1 MERLDNSFTEKLQNW
16 LDSEHTED
24 NIREGALL
32 LLQIDKN
39 RNLYQN
45 LIRKPKMFLPKLE
58 HELRKHLTYRLD
70 KKTRS
75 EVRKMDAEI
84 TPVMNAS
91 IAAVADTDKIP
102 ALLDD
107 TVELRPTAIIAKG
120 MREDHAELAPEIQK
134 IWTENAARW
143 KKIKSLYETCKSLTQ
158 SCDKYESLK
167 SIGEEFPSMIQDL
180 RDNYYT
186 YKKEM
191 QKYDNAQKVTDTPV
205 VAQTET
211 ENAAVTLAKSIGN
224 ARSYISKAVPQV
236 KYLTEL
242 ADEKSLASA
251 EALKSKIAERAKLL
265 ADNQSM
271 TEDMIAS
278 LAEIKV
284 TLDEP
289 GTENK

>member
-1 MERLDNSFTEKLQNW
+1 MEKLDNSFTEKLQNW

-24 NIREGALL
+24 NIVQGALL
-32 LLQIDKN
+32 LLQIDRN

-45 LIRKPKMFLPKLE
+45 VIRKPKMFLPKLE
-58 HELRKHLTYRLD
+58 HELRKHITYRLD
-70 KKTRS
+70 KFTRS
-75 EVRKMDAEI
+75 EVIKMDAEI
-84 TPVMNAS
+84 TPVMDAS
-91 IAAVADTDKIP
+91 ITAVADTDNIP

-180 RDNYYT
+180 RENYYT

-191 QKYDNAQKVTDTPV
+191 QKYDEAEKVTDTP
-205 VAQTET
+205 APEQP

-271 TEDMIAS
+271 TDDMLAS

>member
-1 MERLDNSFTEKLQNW
+1 MEQLDNSFTEKLQNW
-16 LDSEHTED
+16 FDSEHTED

-32 LLQIDKN
+32 LLQIDRN

-45 LIRKPKMFLPKLE
+45 VIRKPKMFLPKLE

-70 KKTRS
+70 KFTRS
-75 EVRKMDAEI
+75 EVIKMDAEI
-84 TPVMNAS
+84 TPVMDAS
-91 IAAVADTDKIP
+91 ITAVADTDNIP

-120 MREDHAELAPEIQK
+120 MREDHAELAPEVQK

-143 KKIKSLYETCKSLTQ
+143 KKIKSLYETCKSFTQ

-191 QKYDNAQKVTDTPV
+191 QKYDEAEKVTDTP
-205 VAQTET
+205 APEQT

-271 TEDMIAS
+271 TDDMLAS

-289 GTENK
+289 GTENQ

>member
-1 MERLDNSFTEKLQNW
+1 MEILDNSFTEKIQKW
-16 LDSEHTED
+16 FDSERTED

-32 LLQIDKN
+32 LLQIDRN

-45 LIRKPKMFLPKLE
+45 VIRKPQMFLSKLE

-84 TPVMNAS
+84 TPVMDAS
-91 IAAVADTDKIP
+91 ITAVADTDNIP
-102 ALLDD
+102 ALLDY
-107 TVELRPTAIIAKG
+107 TVELKPTAIIAKG
-120 MREDHAELAPEIQK
+120 MREDHAELSPEIQK

-167 SIGEEFPSMIQDL
+167 SIGEEFPAMINDL
-180 RDNYYT
+180 KDNYYL

-191 QKYDNAQKVTDTPV
+191 QKYDDAPKVSETPV
-205 VAQTET
+205 VEPET
-211 ENAAVTLAKSIGN
+211 AAVALAKSIGN
-224 ARSYISKAVPQV
+224 ARSYISKAIPQV

-271 TEDMIAS
+271 TDDMLAS
-278 LAEIKV
+278 LAELNVK
-284 TLDEP
+284 LDEQ
-289 GTENK
+289 GTED

>member
-1 MERLDNSFTEKLQNW
+1 MEILDNSFTDKIQKW
-16 LDSEHTED
+16 FDSERTED

-32 LLQIDKN
+32 LLQIDRN

-45 LIRKPKMFLPKLE
+45 VIRKPQMFLSKLE

-84 TPVMNAS
+84 TPVMDAS
-91 IAAVADTDKIP
+91 ITAVADTDNIP
-102 ALLDD
+102 ALLDY
-107 TVELRPTAIIAKG
+107 TVELKPTAIIAKG
-120 MREDHAELAPEIQK
+120 MREDHAELSPEIQK

-167 SIGEEFPSMIQDL
+167 SIGEEFPAMINDL
-180 RDNYYT
+180 KDNYYL

-191 QKYDNAQKVTDTPV
+191 QKYDDAPKVSETPV
-205 VAQTET
+205 VEPET
-211 ENAAVTLAKSIGN
+211 AAVALAKSIGN
-224 ARSYISKAVPQV
+224 ARSYISKAIPQV

-265 ADNQSM
+265 ADEKSM
-271 TEDMIAS
+271 TDDMLAS
-278 LAEIKV
+278 LAEINVK
-284 TLDEP
+284 LDEQ
-289 GTENK
+289 GTED

>member
-70 KKTRS
+70 KFTRS

-84 TPVMNAS
+84 TPVMDAS
-91 IAAVADTDKIP
+91 ITAVADTDNIP

-107 TVELRPTAIIAKG
+107 AVELKPTAIIAKG
-120 MREDHAELAPEIQK
+120 MREDHAELSPEIQK

-167 SIGEEFPSMIQDL
+167 SIGEEFPAMINDL
-180 RDNYYT
+180 KDNYYL

-191 QKYDNAQKVTDTPV
+191 QKYDDAPKVSEIPV
-205 VAQTET
+205 VEPET
-211 ENAAVTLAKSIGN
+211 AAVALAKSIGN
-224 ARSYISKAVPQV
+224 ARSYISKAIPQV

-271 TEDMIAS
+271 TDDMLAS
-278 LAEIKV
+278 LAEINVK
-284 TLDEP
+284 LDEQ
-289 GTENK
+289 GTED

>member
-1 MERLDNSFTEKLQNW
+1 MEQLDNSFTEKLQNW
-16 LDSEHTED
+16 FDSEHTED

-32 LLQIDKN
+32 LLQIDRN

-45 LIRKPKMFLPKLE
+45 VIRKPKMFLPKLE

-70 KKTRS
+70 KFTRS
-75 EVRKMDAEI
+75 EVIKMDAEI
-84 TPVMNAS
+84 TPVMDAS
-91 IAAVADTDKIP
+91 ITAVADTDNIP
-102 ALLDD
+102 ALRDY
-107 TVELRPTAIIAKG
+107 TVEIRPAAIIAKG
-120 MREDHAELAPEIQK
+120 MRADHAELSPEIQK

-191 QKYDNAQKVTDTPV
+191 QKYDEAEKVTDTP
-205 VAQTET
+205 APEQP
-211 ENAAVTLAKSIGN
+211 ENAAVILAKSIGN
-224 ARSYISKAVPQV
+224 ARSYISKAIPQV
-236 KYLTEL
+236 KHLLEL
-242 ADEKSLASA
+242 ADESSLSSA
-251 EALKSKIAERAKLL
+251 ESLKVKIAERAKILS
-265 ADNQSM
+265 DNQSM
-271 TEDMIAS
+271 TDDMLAS
-278 LAEIKV
+278 LAEINV
-284 TLDEP
+284 TLDEQ

>member
-1 MERLDNSFTEKLQNW
+1 MEILDNSFTDKIQKW
-16 LDSEHTED
+16 FDSERTED

-32 LLQIDKN
+32 LLQIDRN

-45 LIRKPKMFLPKLE
+45 VIRKPQMFLSKLE

-84 TPVMNAS
+84 TPVIDAS
-91 IAAVADTDKIP
+91 IVAIADTDNLP

-107 TVELRPTAIIAKG
+107 AVELKPTAIIAKG
-120 MREDHAELAPEIQK
+120 MREDHAELSPEIQK

-167 SIGEEFPSMIQDL
+167 SIGEEFPVMINDL
-180 RDNYYT
+180 KDNYYL

-191 QKYDNAQKVTDTPV
+191 QKYDDAQKVSDTPV
-205 VAQTET
+205 IEPESEAVA
-211 ENAAVTLAKSIGN
+211 LAKSIGN
-224 ARSYISKAVPQV
+224 ARSYISKAIPQV

-242 ADEKSLASA
+242 ADEKSLASV
-251 EALKSKIAERAKLL
+251 EGLKLKIAERAKLL

-271 TEDMIAS
+271 TDDMLAS
-278 LAEIKV
+278 LAEINVK
-284 TLDEP
+284 LDEQ
-289 GTENK
+289 GTED

>member
-1 MERLDNSFTEKLQNW
+1 MEILDNSFTEKIQKW
-16 LDSEHTED
+16 FDSERTED

-32 LLQIDKN
+32 LLQIDRN

-45 LIRKPKMFLPKLE
+45 VIRKPQMFLSKLE

-84 TPVMNAS
+84 TPVIDAS
-91 IAAVADTDKIP
+91 IVAVADTDNLP

-107 TVELRPTAIIAKG
+107 AVELKPTAIIAKG
-120 MREDHAELAPEIQK
+120 MREDHAELSPEIQK

-167 SIGEEFPSMIQDL
+167 SIGEEFPAMINDL
-180 RDNYYT
+180 KDNYYL

-191 QKYDNAQKVTDTPV
+191 QKYDDAPKVSETPV
-205 VAQTET
+205 VEPET
-211 ENAAVTLAKSIGN
+211 AAVALAKSIGN
-224 ARSYISKAVPQV
+224 ARSYISKAIPQV

-271 TEDMIAS
+271 TDDMLAS
-278 LAEIKV
+278 LAEINVK
-284 TLDEP
+284 LDEQ
-289 GTENK
+289 GTED

>member
-1 MERLDNSFTEKLQNW
+1 MEKLDNSFTEKLQNW

-24 NIREGALL
+24 NIIEGALL
-32 LLQIDKN
+32 LLQIDRN

-45 LIRKPKMFLPKLE
+45 VIRKPKMFLPKLE
-58 HELRKHLTYRLD
+58 HELRKHITYRLD
-70 KKTRS
+70 KFTRS
-75 EVRKMDAEI
+75 EVIKMDAEI
-84 TPVMNAS
+84 TPVMDAS
-91 IAAVADTDKIP
+91 ITAVADTDNIP

-107 TVELRPTAIIAKG
+107 TVELRPAAIIAKG

-191 QKYDNAQKVTDTPV
+191 QKYDDAQKVTDTPV
-205 VAQTET
+205 VEQT

-236 KYLTEL
+236 KYLIEL
-242 ADEKSLASA
+242 ADDKSLASA

-278 LAEIKV
+278 LAEINV

>member
-1 MERLDNSFTEKLQNW
+1 MEKLDNSFTEKLQNW

-32 LLQIDKN
+32 LLQIDRN

-45 LIRKPKMFLPKLE
+45 VIRKPKMFLPKLE
-58 HELRKHLTYRLD
+58 HELRKHITYRLD
-70 KKTRS
+70 KFTRS
-75 EVRKMDAEI
+75 EVIKMDAEI
-84 TPVMNAS
+84 TPVMDAS
-91 IAAVADTDKIP
+91 ITAVADTDNIP

-191 QKYDNAQKVTDTPV
+191 QKYDEAEKVTDTP
-205 VAQTET
+205 APEQT

-271 TEDMIAS
+271 TDDMLAS

-289 GTENK
+289 GTENQ

>member
-16 LDSEHTED
+16 LESEHTED

-70 KKTRS
+70 KFTRS

-84 TPVMNAS
+84 TPVMDAS
-91 IAAVADTDKIP
+91 ITAVADTDNIP

-191 QKYDNAQKVTDTPV
+191 QKYDDAQKVTDTPV
-205 VAQTET
+205 VEQT

-278 LAEIKV
+278 LAEINV
-284 TLDEP
+284 T
-289 GTENK
+289 

>member
-1 MERLDNSFTEKLQNW
+1 MEKLDNSFTEKLQNW

-70 KKTRS
+70 KFTRS

-84 TPVMNAS
+84 TPVMDAS
-91 IAAVADTDKIP
+91 ITAVADTDNIP

-191 QKYDNAQKVTDTPV
+191 QKYDDAQKVSDTPTV
-205 VAQTET
+205 EP

>member
-1 MERLDNSFTEKLQNW
+1 MEILDNSFTEKIQKW
-16 LDSEHTED
+16 FDSEHTED

-32 LLQIDKN
+32 LLQIDRN

-45 LIRKPKMFLPKLE
+45 VIRKPQMFLSKLE

-70 KKTRS
+70 NKTRS

-107 TVELRPTAIIAKG
+107 TVELIPTAIIAKG
-120 MREDHAELAPEIQK
+120 MRVDHAELAPEIQK

-167 SIGEEFPSMIQDL
+167 SIGEEFPSMINDL
-180 RDNYYT
+180 KDNYYL

-191 QKYDNAQKVTDTPV
+191 QKYDDAQKVSDTPTV
-205 VAQTET
+205 EP
-211 ENAAVTLAKSIGN
+211 ESAAVALAKSIGN
-224 ARSYISKAVPQV
+224 ARSYISKAIPQV
-236 KYLTEL
+236 KYLATL
-242 ADEKSLASA
+242 ADEKSLAST

>member
-1 MERLDNSFTEKLQNW
+1 MEILDNSFTEKIQKW
-16 LDSEHTED
+16 FDSEHTED

-32 LLQIDKN
+32 LLQIDRN

-45 LIRKPKMFLPKLE
+45 VIRKPQMFLSKLE

-84 TPVMNAS
+84 TPVMDAS
-91 IAAVADTDKIP
+91 ITAVADTDNIP

-107 TVELRPTAIIAKG
+107 AVELKPTAIIAKG
-120 MREDHAELAPEIQK
+120 MREDHAELSPEIQK

-167 SIGEEFPSMIQDL
+167 SIGEEFPAMINDL
-180 RDNYYT
+180 KDNYYL

-191 QKYDNAQKVTDTPV
+191 QKYDDAPKVSETPV
-205 VAQTET
+205 VEPET
-211 ENAAVTLAKSIGN
+211 AAVALAKSIGN
-224 ARSYISKAVPQV
+224 ARSYISKAIPQV

-271 TEDMIAS
+271 TDDMLAS
-278 LAEIKV
+278 LAELNVK
-284 TLDEP
+284 LDEQ
-289 GTENK
+289 GTED

>member
-1 MERLDNSFTEKLQNW
+1 MEILDNSFTEKIQKW
-16 LDSEHTED
+16 FDSERTED

-32 LLQIDKN
+32 LLQIDRN

-45 LIRKPKMFLPKLE
+45 VIRKPQMFLSKLE

-84 TPVMNAS
+84 TPVMDAS
-91 IAAVADTDKIP
+91 ITAVADTDNIP

-107 TVELRPTAIIAKG
+107 AVELKPTAIIAKG
-120 MREDHAELAPEIQK
+120 MREDHAELSPEIQK

-167 SIGEEFPSMIQDL
+167 SIGEEFPAMINDL
-180 RDNYYT
+180 KDNYYL

-191 QKYDNAQKVTDTPV
+191 QKYDDAPKVSDTPV
-205 VAQTET
+205 IEPESEAVA
-211 ENAAVTLAKSIGN
+211 LAKSIGN
-224 ARSYISKAVPQV
+224 ARSYISKAIPQV
-236 KYLTEL
+236 KYLIGL

-271 TEDMIAS
+271 TDDMLAS
-278 LAEIKV
+278 LAEINVK
-284 TLDEP
+284 LDEQ
-289 GTENK
+289 GTED

>member
-1 MERLDNSFTEKLQNW
+1 MEILDNSFTEKIQKW
-16 LDSEHTED
+16 FDSEHTED

-70 KKTRS
+70 KKTIS

-91 IAAVADTDKIP
+91 IAAVADTDNIP

-107 TVELRPTAIIAKG
+107 TVDLRPTAIIAKG
-120 MREDHAELAPEIQK
+120 MREDHSELAPEIQK

-167 SIGEEFPSMIQDL
+167 SIGEEFPSMINDL
-180 RDNYYT
+180 KDNYYL

-191 QKYDNAQKVTDTPV
+191 QKYDDAQKVSDTPTV
-205 VAQTET
+205 EP
-211 ENAAVTLAKSIGN
+211 ESAAVALAKSIGN
-224 ARSYISKAVPQV
+224 ARSYISKAIPQV
-236 KYLTEL
+236 KYLATL

-251 EALKSKIAERAKLL
+251 EALKLKIAERAKLL

-271 TEDMIAS
+271 TDDMLAS
-278 LAEIKV
+278 LAEINVK
-284 TLDEP
+284 LDEQ
-289 GTENK
+289 GTED

>member
-70 KKTRS
+70 KFTRS

-84 TPVMNAS
+84 TPVMDAS
-91 IAAVADTDKIP
+91 ITAVADTDNIP

-191 QKYDNAQKVTDTPV
+191 QKYDDAQKVTDTPV
-205 VAQTET
+205 VEQT

-236 KYLTEL
+236 KYFTEL

>member
-1 MERLDNSFTEKLQNW
+1 MEILDNSFTDKIQKW
-16 LDSEHTED
+16 FDSERTED

-32 LLQIDKN
+32 LLQIDRN

-45 LIRKPKMFLPKLE
+45 VIRKPQMFLSKLE

-84 TPVMNAS
+84 TPVIDAS
-91 IAAVADTDKIP
+91 ITAVADTDNIP

-107 TVELRPTAIIAKG
+107 AVELKPTAIIAKG
-120 MREDHAELAPEIQK
+120 MREDHAELSPEIQK

-167 SIGEEFPSMIQDL
+167 SIGEEFPSMINDL
-180 RDNYYT
+180 KDNYYL

-191 QKYDNAQKVTDTPV
+191 QKYDDAPKDSETPV
-205 VAQTET
+205 VEPET
-211 ENAAVTLAKSIGN
+211 AAVALAKSIGN
-224 ARSYISKAVPQV
+224 ARSYISKAIPQV

-271 TEDMIAS
+271 TDDMLAS
-278 LAEIKV
+278 LAEINVK
-284 TLDEP
+284 LDEQ
-289 GTENK
+289 GTED

>member
-1 MERLDNSFTEKLQNW
+1 MEILDNSFTEKIQKW
-16 LDSEHTED
+16 FDSERTED

-32 LLQIDKN
+32 LLQIDRN

-45 LIRKPKMFLPKLE
+45 VIRKPQMFLSKLE

-84 TPVMNAS
+84 TPVMDAS
-91 IAAVADTDKIP
+91 ITAVADTDNIP
-102 ALLDD
+102 ALLDY
-107 TVELRPTAIIAKG
+107 TVELKPTAIIAKG
-120 MREDHAELAPEIQK
+120 MREDHAELSPEIQK

-167 SIGEEFPSMIQDL
+167 SIGEEFPAMINDL
-180 RDNYYT
+180 KDNYYL

-191 QKYDNAQKVTDTPV
+191 QKYDDAPKVSETPV
-205 VAQTET
+205 VEPET
-211 ENAAVTLAKSIGN
+211 AAVALAKSIGN
-224 ARSYISKAVPQV
+224 ARSYISKAIPQV

-271 TEDMIAS
+271 TDDMLAS
-278 LAEIKV
+278 LAEINVK
-284 TLDEP
+284 LDEQ
-289 GTENK
+289 GTED

>member
-1 MERLDNSFTEKLQNW
+1 MEILDNSFTEKIQKW
-16 LDSEHTED
+16 FDSEHTED

-32 LLQIDKN
+32 LLQIDRN

-45 LIRKPKMFLPKLE
+45 VIRKPQMFLSKLE

-84 TPVMNAS
+84 TPIIDAS
-91 IAAVADTDKIP
+91 IVAVADTDKIP
-102 ALLDD
+102 ALIDD
-107 TVELRPTAIIAKG
+107 AVELKPTAIIAKG
-120 MREDHAELAPEIQK
+120 MREDHAELSPEIQK

-167 SIGEEFPSMIQDL
+167 SIGEEFPAMINDL
-180 RDNYYT
+180 KDNYYL

-191 QKYDNAQKVTDTPV
+191 QKYDDAPKVSETPV
-205 VAQTET
+205 VEPET
-211 ENAAVTLAKSIGN
+211 AAVALAKSIGN
-224 ARSYISKAVPQV
+224 ARSYISKAIPQV

-271 TEDMIAS
+271 TDDMLAS
-278 LAEIKV
+278 LAELNVK
-284 TLDEP
+284 LDEQ
-289 GTENK
+289 GTED

>member
-70 KKTRS
+70 KFTRS

-84 TPVMNAS
+84 TPVMDAS
-91 IAAVADTDKIP
+91 ITAVADTDNIP

-191 QKYDNAQKVTDTPV
+191 QKYDDAQKVTDTPV
-205 VAQTET
+205 VEQT

-278 LAEIKV
+278 LAEINV

>member
-70 KKTRS
+70 KFTRS
-75 EVRKMDAEI
+75 EVRKMDADI
-84 TPVMNAS
+84 TPVMDAS
-91 IAAVADTDKIP
+91 ITAVADTDNIP

-191 QKYDNAQKVTDTPV
+191 QKYDDAQKVTDTPV
-205 VAQTET
+205 VEQT

-242 ADEKSLASA
+242 ADDKSLASA

>member
-70 KKTRS
+70 NKTRS

-120 MREDHAELAPEIQK
+120 MREDHSELAPEIQK

-186 YKKEM
+186 YKKDM
-191 QKYDNAQKVTDTPV
+191 QAYDDAQKVSDTPTV
-205 VAQTET
+205 EP
-211 ENAAVTLAKSIGN
+211 ESAAVALAKSIGN
-224 ARSYISKAVPQV
+224 ARSYISKAIPQV
-236 KYLTEL
+236 KYLATL

>member
-1 MERLDNSFTEKLQNW
+1 MEQLDNSFTEKLQNW

-32 LLQIDKN
+32 LLQIDRN

-45 LIRKPKMFLPKLE
+45 VIRKPQMFLSKLE

-70 KKTRS
+70 NKTRS

-107 TVELRPTAIIAKG
+107 TVDIRPTAIIAKG
-120 MREDHAELAPEIQK
+120 MREDHSELAPEIQK

-191 QKYDNAQKVTDTPV
+191 QKYDDAQKVTDTPV
-205 VAQTET
+205 VT
-211 ENAAVTLAKSIGN
+211 
-224 ARSYISKAVPQV
+224 
-236 KYLTEL
+236 
-242 ADEKSLASA
+242 
-251 EALKSKIAERAKLL
+251 
-265 ADNQSM
+265 
-271 TEDMIAS
+271 
-278 LAEIKV
+278 
-284 TLDEP
+284 
-289 GTENK
+289 

>member
-1 MERLDNSFTEKLQNW
+1 
-16 LDSEHTED
+16 
-24 NIREGALL
+24 
-32 LLQIDKN
+32 
-39 RNLYQN
+39 
-45 LIRKPKMFLPKLE
+45 
-58 HELRKHLTYRLD
+58 
-70 KKTRS
+70 
-75 EVRKMDAEI
+75 
-84 TPVMNAS
+84 
-91 IAAVADTDKIP
+91 
-102 ALLDD
+102 
-107 TVELRPTAIIAKG
+107 
-120 MREDHAELAPEIQK
+120 
-134 IWTENAARW
+134 
-143 KKIKSLYETCKSLTQ
+143 
-158 SCDKYESLK
+158 
-167 SIGEEFPSMIQDL
+167 MIQDL

-191 QKYDNAQKVTDTPV
+191 QKYDDAQKVTDTP

>member
-1 MERLDNSFTEKLQNW
+1 MEKLDNSFTEKLQNW

-32 LLQIDKN
+32 LLQIDRN

-45 LIRKPKMFLPKLE
+45 VIRKPKMFLPKLE
-58 HELRKHLTYRLD
+58 HELRKHITYRLD
-70 KKTRS
+70 KFTRS
-75 EVRKMDAEI
+75 EVIKMDAEI
-84 TPVMNAS
+84 TPVMDAS
-91 IAAVADTDKIP
+91 ITAVADTDNIP

-143 KKIKSLYETCKSLTQ
+143 KKIKSLYETCKSFTQ

-191 QKYDNAQKVTDTPV
+191 QKYDEAEKVTDTP
-205 VAQTET
+205 APEQP

-271 TEDMIAS
+271 TDDMLAS
-278 LAEIKV
+278 LADIKV

-289 GTENK
+289 GTENQ

>member
-1 MERLDNSFTEKLQNW
+1 MEKIDNSFTEKLQNW
-16 LDSEHTED
+16 FDSEHTEE

-45 LIRKPKMFLPKLE
+45 VIRKPKMFLPKLE

-70 KKTRS
+70 KFTRS

-84 TPVMNAS
+84 TPVMDAS
-91 IAAVADTDKIP
+91 ITAVADTDNIP

-191 QKYDNAQKVTDTPV
+191 QKYDEAEKVTDTP
-205 VAQTET
+205 APEQP

-271 TEDMIAS
+271 TDDMLAS
-278 LAEIKV
+278 LAEINV

-289 GTENK
+289 GTENQ

>member
-1 MERLDNSFTEKLQNW
+1 
-16 LDSEHTED
+16 
-24 NIREGALL
+24 
-32 LLQIDKN
+32 
-39 RNLYQN
+39 
-45 LIRKPKMFLPKLE
+45 
-58 HELRKHLTYRLD
+58 
-70 KKTRS
+70 
-75 EVRKMDAEI
+75 
-84 TPVMNAS
+84 
-91 IAAVADTDKIP
+91 
-102 ALLDD
+102 
-107 TVELRPTAIIAKG
+107 
-120 MREDHAELAPEIQK
+120 
-134 IWTENAARW
+134 
-143 KKIKSLYETCKSLTQ
+143 
-158 SCDKYESLK
+158 
-167 SIGEEFPSMIQDL
+167 MIQDL

-191 QKYDNAQKVTDTPV
+191 QKYDDAQKVTDTPV

-224 ARSYISKAVPQV
+224 ARSYISKAIPQV
-236 KYLTEL
+236 KYLAEL

-251 EALKSKIAERAKLL
+251 EALKLKIAERAKLL

>member
-1 MERLDNSFTEKLQNW
+1 
-16 LDSEHTED
+16 
-24 NIREGALL
+24 
-32 LLQIDKN
+32 
-39 RNLYQN
+39 
-45 LIRKPKMFLPKLE
+45 
-58 HELRKHLTYRLD
+58 
-70 KKTRS
+70 
-75 EVRKMDAEI
+75 MDAEI
-84 TPVMNAS
+84 TPVMDAS
-91 IAAVADTDKIP
+91 ITAVADTDNIP

-180 RDNYYT
+180 RENYYT

-191 QKYDNAQKVTDTPV
+191 QKYDEAEKVTDTP
-205 VAQTET
+205 APEQP

-271 TEDMIAS
+271 TDDMLAS

>member
-1 MERLDNSFTEKLQNW
+1 MEILDNSFTEKIQKW
-16 LDSEHTED
+16 FDSERTED

-32 LLQIDKN
+32 LLQIDRN

-45 LIRKPKMFLPKLE
+45 VIRKPQMFLSKLE

-84 TPVMNAS
+84 TPVMDAS
-91 IAAVADTDKIP
+91 ITAVADTDNIP

-107 TVELRPTAIIAKG
+107 AVELKPTAIIAKG
-120 MREDHAELAPEIQK
+120 MREDHAELSPEIQK

-167 SIGEEFPSMIQDL
+167 SIGEEFPAMINDL
-180 RDNYYT
+180 KDNYYL

-191 QKYDNAQKVTDTPV
+191 QKYDDAPKVSETPV
-205 VAQTET
+205 VEPET
-211 ENAAVTLAKSIGN
+211 AAVALAKSIGN
-224 ARSYISKAVPQV
+224 ARSYISKAIPQV

-271 TEDMIAS
+271 TDDMLAS
-278 LAEIKV
+278 LAEINVK
-284 TLDEP
+284 LDEQ
-289 GTENK
+289 GTED